1 MPGDYQLCAV
11 NRAYRIPA
19 LMTHLSINLNKIAL
33 LRNARGRDFPNV
45 IEYAEKCLRFGA
57 AGVTIHPRPDQRHA
71 RYSDAFELA
80 EWIKAYPGK
89 ELNIEGNPIPEFL
102 EVVKEC
108 KPAQCTMVPDDPNQV
123 TSDHGWDLT
132 SDGEKLQPIIEDLKA
147 NGIRTSVF
155 LDPVKAQVDEAKK
168 IGSDRIELYTESF
181 ASAFGTE
188 KELEVFK
195 AFSDAALYA
204 EEIGIEV
211 NAGHDL
217 DLKNLSTF
225 LQIPNILEVSIGHAL
240 TIEAIEMGFENTV
253 KSYIET
259 IEKSAAAS

>member
-1 MPGDYQLCAV
+1 
-11 NRAYRIPA
+11 
-19 LMTHLSINLNKIAL
+19 
-33 LRNARGRDFPNV
+33 
-45 IEYAEKCLRFGA
+45 
-57 AGVTIHPRPDQRHA
+57 
-71 RYSDAFELA
+71 
-80 EWIKAYPGK
+80 
-89 ELNIEGNPIPEFL
+89 
-102 EVVKEC
+102 
-108 KPAQCTMVPDDPNQV
+108 MVPDDPNQV
-123 TSDHGWDLT
+123 TSDHGWDLI
-132 SDGEKLQPIIEDLKA
+132 SDGEQLQPIINDLKA

-155 LDPVKAQVDEAKK
+155 LDPVKVQVDEAKK

-188 KELEVFK
+188 KESEIFK

-204 EEIGIEV
+204 EEVGIEV

-253 KSYIET
+253 KSYIEI
-259 IEKSAAAS
+259 IEKSAAVS

>member
-1 MPGDYQLCAV
+1 
-11 NRAYRIPA
+11 
-19 LMTHLSINLNKIAL
+19 MTHLSINLNKIAL

-57 AGVTIHPRPDQRHA
+57 AGVTVHPRPDQRHA
-71 RYSDAFELA
+71 RYSDARELA

-102 EVVKEC
+102 DVVKEC
-108 KPAQCTMVPDDPNQV
+108 KPTQCTLVPDDPNQV
-123 TSDHGWDLT
+123 TSDHGWDLI
-132 SDGEKLQPIIEDLKA
+132 SDGEKLRSIIQDLKA

-155 LDPVKAQVDEAKK
+155 LDPDKAQVDEAKK
-168 IGSDRIELYTESF
+168 IGTDRIELYTESF
-181 ASAFGTE
+181 ASAYGSE
-188 KELEVFK
+188 KEADIFKVF
-195 AFSDAALYA
+195 SEAALHA
-204 EEIGIEV
+204 QEIGVEV

-240 TIEAIEMGFENTV
+240 TIEAIDIGFEKTV
-253 KSYIET
+253 KSYIEI
-259 IEKSAAAS
+259 IEKSATAD